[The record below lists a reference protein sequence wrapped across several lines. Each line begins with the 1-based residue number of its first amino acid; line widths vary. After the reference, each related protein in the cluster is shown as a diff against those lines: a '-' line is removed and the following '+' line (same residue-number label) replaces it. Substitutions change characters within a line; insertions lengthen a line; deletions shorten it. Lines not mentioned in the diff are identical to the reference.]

1 MAHNSLLFLAPSF
14 FYRKC
19 CFFSF
24 PTTLFLKTVRE
35 PSMKSSLTHT
45 HPPWSLQAG
54 LVIFPR
60 APKSVA
66 LITPN
71 LPPEPLCPAPKGAI
85 CMESS
90 LDLH

>member
-1 MAHNSLLFLAPSF
+1 MARNSLLFFAPSF
-14 FYRKC
+14 LYRKC

-24 PTTLFLKTVRE
+24 PTTLFLKTVLK
-35 PSMKSSLTHT
+35 PSTKPSLTHT

-54 LVIFPR
+54 LVIFPG

-66 LITPN
+66 LITLN
-71 LPPEPLCPAPKGAI
+71 LPLEPLCPAPRGAI

>member
-1 MAHNSLLFLAPSF
+1 MARNSLLFFAPSF
-14 FYRKC
+14 LYRKC

-24 PTTLFLKTVRE
+24 PTTLFLKTVLK
-35 PSMKSSLTHT
+35 PSTKPSLTHI

-54 LVIFPR
+54 LVIFPG

-66 LITPN
+66 LITLN
-71 LPPEPLCPAPKGAI
+71 LPPEPLCPAPRGAI